1 MNSLFPD
8 GSAVPVPIMDYEECD
23 TAEERAFKLIFATAR
38 EQYLGADVT
47 VERQQLIQLTG
58 HDIGDIEALFLHLA
72 SQRTQ
77 FCDGL
82 LAFSR

>member
-8 GSAVPVPIMDYEECD
+8 GSAAPVPIMDYEECD
-23 TAEERAFKLIFATAR
+23 TAEERVFKLIFATAR
-38 EQYLGADVT
+38 KQYLGSDVT

-58 HDIGDIEALFLHLA
+58 HDIGDIEALFRHLT